1 MQLRFFLQAKLERR
15 CAPKSESHAYIVYI
29 LYIVYVYIF
38 IYVCV
43 FIYSFIYLFS
53 EALETTSGILGL
65 AKALSFGNLAILA
78 IGSTRSAGLASLTEG
93 LST

>member
-1 MQLRFFLQAKLERR
+1 LYM
-15 CAPKSESHAYIVYI
+15 YIY
-29 LYIVYVYIF
+29 LYM
-38 IYVCV
+38 CV

>member
-1 MQLRFFLQAKLERR
+1 MPQNPSLM
-15 CAPKSESHAYIVYI
+15 HI
-29 LYIVYVYIF
+29 LYIYIILYMYVYI
-38 IYVCV
+38 YV